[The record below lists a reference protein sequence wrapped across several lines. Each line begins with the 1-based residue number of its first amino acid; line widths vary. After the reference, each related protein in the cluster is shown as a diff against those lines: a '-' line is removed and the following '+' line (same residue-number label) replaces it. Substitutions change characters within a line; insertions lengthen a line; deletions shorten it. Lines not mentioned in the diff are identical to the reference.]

1 MSLLTVIITA
11 FALAMDALAVSLATG
26 LSDKANAKLNARRC
40 GIAFGAFQSGMTLI
54 GWIIGLIA
62 RLETPA
68 WSVSEKPPKA
78 ITT

>member
-54 GWIIGLIA
+54 GWVIGFAL
-62 RLETPA
+62 
-68 WSVSEKPPKA
+68 
-78 ITT
+78 